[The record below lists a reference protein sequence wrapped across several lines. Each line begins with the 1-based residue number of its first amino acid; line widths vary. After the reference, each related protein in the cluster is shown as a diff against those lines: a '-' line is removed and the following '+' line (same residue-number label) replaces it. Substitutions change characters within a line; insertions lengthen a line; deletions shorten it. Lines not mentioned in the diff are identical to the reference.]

1 MNEGNRLKSH
11 SLSLSDRK
19 NLAMTGITKVISIE
33 PELVIVVSE
42 MGRIKITGKELQ
54 ATNLDMDRGILD
66 ISGNVTSFSYIGDKQ
81 NGQFSLK
88 RMFQ

>member
-1 MNEGNRLKSH
+1 MNEGNRIKSH
-11 SLSLSDRK
+11 SLSLSERK
-19 NLAMTGITKVISIE
+19 NLSMTGITKVISIE
-33 PELVIVVSE
+33 PELIMVVSE

-54 ATNLDMDRGILD
+54 ATNLDMDKGILD
-66 ISGNVTSFSYIGDKQ
+66 ISGNVSGLSYLGDKQ